1 MLSKLNRFIVNCSES
16 WWKILLLFAGQFATL
31 QGLSRITAGFPAVS
45 SGNVPFDM
53 QNNLEPTQVFEQL
66 NGYTEQA
73 FADYYLFQA
82 IDFAFPLFAGL
93 FMAAV
98 CAFALRHAAP
108 RWYTIAVDRKLI
120 LLLLLATVFDYLENL
135 NFLWVITAWP
145 EPAELAA
152 QLGVLAKK
160 AKLTCMYTGFGIA
173 ALLLLGAAGRW
184 VGKKTGL
191 ISAR

>member
-31 QGLSRITAGFPAVS
+31 QGLSRITASFPAVS
-45 SGNVPFDM
+45 SGNIPFDM

-66 NGYTEQA
+66 DGYTEQA

-93 FMAAV
+93 FLATV

-108 RWYTIAVDRKLI
+108 RWYVVAVDRKLI

-135 NFLWVITAWP
+135 NFLWVVTTWP

-160 AKLTCMYTGFGIA
+160 AKLTCMYTGFGVV
-173 ALLLLGAAGRW
+173 ALLLVGAAGRW
-184 VGKKTGL
+184 VGIKTGL